1 MPMNPSRVRAIINS
15 EPMIQGRL
23 LPMERMVKLSI
34 KGAHISLKDH
44 GTRMMA
50 LRAPISP
57 SEIW

>member
-1 MPMNPSRVRAIINS
+1 MPMNPSSVRAIINS

-23 LPMERMVKLSI
+23 LPMERRVKLSI
-34 KGAHISLKDH
+34 KGAQISLKDQ

-50 LRAPISP
+50 LRLPISL